1 MNLKNLTSTALIIYF
16 SFLTGCDLSFQSSIY
31 TRDLSD
37 IIESDGKNVT
47 EIPTQILIPALDK
60 KKKTQTKILK
70 MMKGVVNDPVF
81 KGWKEGDFEDFAII
95 ETKCKINL
103 VENYED
109 ENAKLPLGELLS
121 FYVTKSKE
129 FADKKGNKHHSLFLK
144 LNQDSFS
151 NLQEKIENEYH
162 QEIDFSD
169 VSISFEVVNDLRKDF
184 SFILPNDCHVD
195 SNGYLAVTEDV
206 IRAEPR
212 NNFTVEM
219 TNVFSS
225 YLKQNGKCRIL
236 LFNDL

>member
-1 MNLKNLTSTALIIYF
+1 MNFKIKTATVLILYL
-16 SFLTGCDLSFQSSIY
+16 SFLTGCDLSFKSSIY

-37 IIESDGKNVT
+37 IIASNGKDVT
-47 EIPTQILIPALDK
+47 EIPTRILIPTLDK

-81 KGWKEGDFEDFAII
+81 KGWQEGDFEDFAII

-103 VENYED
+103 VENYVD
-109 ENAKLPLGELLS
+109 ENGKLPLGELLT

-129 FADKKGNKHHSLFLK
+129 FTDKKGNKHHSLFLK
-144 LNQDSFS
+144 TNQDSFA
-151 NLQEKIENEYH
+151 NLQAKIEDEYL

-184 SFILPNDCHVD
+184 KFILPNDCHVD
-195 SNGYLAVTEDV
+195 SKGYLAVTEDV
-206 IRAEPR
+206 ILAEPR

-236 LFNDL
+236 LFSDM